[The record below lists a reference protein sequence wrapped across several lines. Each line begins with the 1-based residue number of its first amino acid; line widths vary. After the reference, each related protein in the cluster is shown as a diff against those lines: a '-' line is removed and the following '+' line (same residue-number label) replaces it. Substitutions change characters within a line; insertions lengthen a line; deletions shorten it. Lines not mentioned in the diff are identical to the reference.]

1 MLYKRHH
8 EKNGVMGILAYNQK
22 IDDRTRLSVGFS
34 GGYKGHLR
42 DDVFVQQKPD
52 GVINGAQLGIPDLS
66 GGVYFHQEDGLFA
79 GISVP
84 QLYRKKLF
92 FDPTVRRI
100 STT

>member
-1 MLYKRHH
+1 M
-8 EKNGVMGILAYNQK
+8 
-22 IDDRTRLSVGFS
+22 
-34 GGYKGHLR
+34 
-42 DDVFVQQKPD
+42 QQEPC
-52 GVINGAQLGIPDLS
+52 GVINGTQLGMWILDSS

-84 QLYRKKLF
+84 QLYRKKLY

>member
-1 MLYKRHH
+1 
-8 EKNGVMGILAYNQK
+8 MGILAYNQK
-22 IDDRTRLSVGFS
+22 IDDRTSLSVGFS
-34 GGYKGHLR
+34 GGYNKVHLR
-42 DDVFVQQKPD
+42 DDVFVQQEPC
-52 GVINGAQLGIPDLS
+52 GVINGTQLGMWILDSS

>member
-1 MLYKRHH
+1 
-8 EKNGVMGILAYNQK
+8 MGILAYNQK

-34 GGYKGHLR
+34 GGYNKVHLR
-42 DDVFVQQKPD
+42 DDVFVQQEPC
-52 GVINGAQLGIPDLS
+52 GVINGAQLGMWILDSS